1 MNSPKVILVTY
12 PDNFSLQEAQSLV
25 ESSSPSMSP
34 HPQVVKVITQKYLN
48 HARYG
53 LGSGKAEEIKEFVK
67 QSKADQIVVDE
78 HLTPKQ
84 IHNLEK
90 LTGAQVIDRERLIL
104 NIFHSRATTIEA
116 KLQIELAEVKYEMPR
131 VRENAKLTSGSTE
144 RAGKGGMG
152 EYTVDVKFRDLKRR
166 MTFIKK
172 KLADAHTKRELY
184 RQQRLKTK
192 MPIVSLIGYTSSG
205 KTTLF
210 NLLTSENKEISSSL
224 FTTLSTTTRSFR
236 INNNEKQE
244 KESSLLLIDTVGF
257 ISRLPHYM
265 IDAFKS
271 TLQESLAADLILL
284 LIDASEKFED
294 IKIKY
299 NSCWNVL
306 DELKVD
312 KSKVFVILTKCDG
325 VIGLSERI
333 DNIAN
338 DLSVS
343 NPITIS
349 SKTGYGIHKLKT
361 MIAHNLYS
369 QSISGEEYSTKVKT
383 VPEEGAIYNRDNRPS
398 YLSDMSKQNRKI
410 DSMTFEYTLRK
421 CGTSSHII
429 LPASMVGQR
438 VRISVETLD

>member
-1 MNSPKVILVTY
+1 MNSGKVILVTY
-12 PDNFSLQEAQSLV
+12 PDNFSLEEARSLI
-25 ESSSPSMSP
+25 ESSSASMA
-34 HPQVVKVITQKYLN
+34 PQPQIVKVFTQKYLN
-48 HARYG
+48 RSRYG
-53 LGSGKAEEIKEFVK
+53 VGSGKAEEIKEFVK
-67 QSKADQIVVDE
+67 QSKVNQIVVDE

-90 LTGAQVIDRERLIL
+90 LTDAQVIDRERLIL
-104 NIFHSRATTIEA
+104 NIFRSRATTIEA
-116 KLQIELAEVKYEMPR
+116 KLQVELAEVKYEMPR

-144 RAGKGGMG
+144 RPGKGGMG

-166 MTFIKK
+166 MSFIKK

-236 INNNEKQE
+236 TSNDNYGDKQE
-244 KESSLLLIDTVGF
+244 KKSSLLLVDTIGF
-257 ISRLPHYM
+257 IRRLPHYM

-271 TLQESLAADLILL
+271 TLEESLAADLILL
-284 LIDASEKFED
+284 LIDASEKLED

-299 NSCWNVL
+299 ESCWSVL
-306 DELKVD
+306 NELKVD
-312 KSKVFVILTKCDG
+312 KARVFVILTKCDG

-333 DNIAN
+333 DNVANGLGLFDPIA
-338 DLSVS
+338 L
-343 NPITIS
+343 S

-361 MIAHNLYS
+361 VIRRNS
-369 QSISGEEYSTKVKT
+369 QSQSLLVKDDLPTVTT
-383 VPEEGAIYNRDNRPS
+383 VP
-398 YLSDMSKQNRKI
+398 KV
-410 DSMTFEYTLRK
+410 
-421 CGTSSHII
+421 GTNMITADLH
-429 LPASMVGQR
+429 
-438 VRISVETLD
+438 T